1 MWKEIIDFPNYKINE
16 HGPVLSLHSNK
27 ILQPRY
33 DKDGY
38 CEVGLYNVNGHFHKR
53 IHRLV
58 LEAFVRPGNKCEEVH
73 HINEIRDDNN
83 LSNLRWVTRQEN
95 DSYVKHKVNNGSY
108 PEKPVYQI
116 NPVTNDIIAS
126 FKSRSE
132 ASRQTGCQI
141 SKISL
146 VCSGKRKTT
155 GGYKW
160 ICQ

>member
-1 MWKEIIDFPNYKINE
+1 MWKNILGFSNYKVNE
-16 HGPVLSLHSNK
+16 HGQVLSLHTGK
-27 ILQPRY
+27 ILKPHY

-38 CEVGLYNVNGHFHKR
+38 CEVGLYNNEGHFHKR

-58 LEAFVRPGNKCEEVH
+58 LESFVRPGRDFEEVH

-95 DSYVKHKVNNGSY
+95 DSYVKHKVNDGCYS
-108 PEKPVYQI
+108 EKPVYQI
-116 NPVTNDIIAS
+116 NPTTNEIINAFDS
-126 FKSRSE
+126 MSE
-132 ASRQTGCQI
+132 AMRQTGCSV

-160 ICQ
+160 VCQ